1 MKPNIIF
8 LFVTA
13 GATALLAGCSSQP
26 PTVDDGIP
34 NPERGRGKIIQ
45 YGCRACHV
53 IPGIPGKE
61 TKIGPSM
68 EGFGSREKIAGNLD
82 NTEENV
88 IRWIRN
94 PRSINPRT
102 GMPNMGVSEAD
113 ARDIAAYLRT
123 LK

>member
-1 MKPNIIF
+1 
-8 LFVTA
+8 
-13 GATALLAGCSSQP
+13 
-26 PTVDDGIP
+26 VDDGIP